1 MALHEALAGSC
12 ARSWSGNV
20 KWRLSFLV
28 EHNKMSD
35 TTDHSLGFVH
45 RFPLAVR
52 WGDLDAY
59 GHVNNVNFLRYLESG
74 RVAYAH
80 DAYGHPVGPTGE
92 NVILAD
98 TQCSFR
104 RQLHYPGDIAVLS
117 RTSRIGRT
125 SMTMEQVILQAGGEL
140 VATSRSVLV
149 WFDFADQRPVPVADW
164 LKARI
169 AAYES
174 ILPQGM

>member
-1 MALHEALAGSC
+1 
-12 ARSWSGNV
+12 
-20 KWRLSFLV
+20 
-28 EHNKMSD
+28 MSD
-35 TTDHSLGFVH
+35 AIDPSLGFVH

-52 WGDLDAY
+52 WGDMDAY

-80 DAYGHPVGPTGE
+80 EVYGRPVEAGE
-92 NVILAD
+92 QSIILAD
-98 TQCSFR
+98 TQCAFK
-104 RQLHYPGDIAVLS
+104 RQLHYPADIVILT
-117 RTSRIGRT
+117 RTTRIGRT
-125 SMTMEQVILQAGGEL
+125 SMTMEQSILQAEDLL

-149 WFDFADQRPVPVADW
+149 WFDFTAQRPAPVADW

-174 ILPQGM
+174 IRPQGM

>member
-1 MALHEALAGSC
+1 M
-12 ARSWSGNV
+12 SG
-20 KWRLSFLV
+20 
-28 EHNKMSD
+28 

-52 WGDLDAY
+52 WGDLDPY

-80 DAYGHPVGPTGE
+80 DAYDHPVGPTGE

-104 RQLHYPGDIAVLS
+104 RQLHYPGDIIVLS
-117 RTSRIGRT
+117 RTCRIGRT
-125 SMTMEQVILQAGGEL
+125 SMTMEQVIVQAGGEL

-149 WFDFADQRPVPVADW
+149 WFDFLAQRPVPVAEW

-169 AAYES
+169 AAYETTPPEG
-174 ILPQGM
+174 L